1 MLKVKYV
8 SLVIAISGKPGAGK
22 TTYAKEIANYFN
34 LRYVSSGTLFRKLA
48 EEKGVSFLEL
58 HKIAERDFE
67 IDKAIDRKALEE
79 ARRGNVVVDG
89 HLAGWVLRDV
99 ADIKIFFTAPLEVR
113 ANRVAVRDNVPYE
126 VALNELKA
134 REESNKLRAK
144 VIYGFDLDDLS
155 IFDVIFNTTRLS
167 KEVISETLKTLI
179 SKFIE
184 HRASG

>member
-1 MLKVKYV
+1 VGP
-8 SLVIAISGKPGAGK
+8 VIAISGKPGAGK
-22 TTYAKEIANYFN
+22 TTYAKEIADHFN
-34 LRYVSSGTLFRKLA
+34 LRYVSSGTLFRELA
-48 EEKGVSFLEL
+48 EERGVSFLEL
-58 HKIAERDFE
+58 HKIAEKDFE
-67 IDKAIDRKALEE
+67 IDKAIDQRALEE
-79 ARRGNVVVDG
+79 ARKGNVVIDG
-89 HLAGWVLRDV
+89 HLAGWVLRDI